1 MLCKAVCPTKAI
13 TIRED
18 EEGFQ
23 YPEIDEQKCIHCGKC
38 KKVCCFNNHNDTN
51 QEKIEPQV
59 FAVKNKNDEIR
70 KKATSGGFFIS
81 LASNV
86 IKKGGV
92 VYGAILNEGLDVE
105 HIRVT
110 EEKDLEKFYGSKYV
124 QSTIDKIYPQLLED
138 ITNNKMVLFSG
149 TPCQVDAIQT
159 FLAQKNQFDISNL
172 ITCDF
177 VCHGVPTDKI
187 FKENIKFLEKKY
199 QKKITSYRFRTKDY
213 GWRGHHEKAI
223 FEDGTDTTQYNNRY
237 MNIYKELYGS
247 LKIIRPSCYHCP
259 YAKEQRISDITMG
272 DFWGIENYDQNF
284 SDNKGI
290 SFVMLNTKKGQQIFE
305 DIKKEDLDDKKE
317 TIEMCVNP
325 QLKHPTTQAKNREL
339 FWKEYQE
346 KGYEYIAKK
355 YTTYGII
362 KKIRV
367 TIYQILKKIR

>member
-1 MLCKAVCPTKAI
+1 MVFEKEKCCGCMLCKAVCPTKAI

-272 DFWGIENYDQNF
+272 DFWGIENYDQDF

-290 SFVMLNTKKGQQIFE
+290 SFVMLNTQKGQEIFE

-325 QLKHPTTQAKNREL
+325 QLKHPTTRS
-339 FWKEYQE
+339 QE
-346 KGYEYIAKK
+346 S
-355 YTTYGII
+355 
-362 KKIRV
+362 RS
-367 TIYQILKKIR
+367 ILERISGKRI